1 MYKASNKEREPV
13 YAVLQGRAN
22 AVAVVAGSRDYP
34 NITGRVKF
42 YQTSA
47 GVLVYA
53 EIMGLP
59 LAGGPC
65 GGRIFG
71 FHIHEGGACSG
82 NSNDWF
88 ADTLAHYNPGKC
100 EHPYHAGDLSPLFGN
115 NGFALALFL
124 TNRFRVE
131 EIIGRTV
138 VIHDRPDDFTT
149 QPSGNSGVKIACG
162 EIKRA

>member
-1 MYKASNKEREPV
+1 MYKASNKEREPI

-59 LAGGPC
+59 LAVRRKDFRISYTR
-65 GGRIFG
+65 GR
-71 FHIHEGGACSG
+71 SVQR
-82 NSNDWF
+82 
-88 ADTLAHYNPGKC
+88 K
-100 EHPYHAGDLSPLFGN
+100 
-115 NGFALALFL
+115 
-124 TNRFRVE
+124 
-131 EIIGRTV
+131 
-138 VIHDRPDDFTT
+138 
-149 QPSGNSGVKIACG
+149 
-162 EIKRA
+162 

>member
-1 MYKASNKEREPV
+1 MYKASNKEREPI

-100 EHPYHAGDLSPLFGN
+100 EHPYHAGDLPP
-115 NGFALALFL
+115 
-124 TNRFRVE
+124 
-131 EIIGRTV
+131 
-138 VIHDRPDDFTT
+138 DRK
-149 QPSGNSGVKIACG
+149 SVG
-162 EIKRA
+162 